1 MNFIGYT
8 YKADFENQRS
18 ELISALEALEREK
31 SLFPKQKFF
40 TPILQEND
48 VLNETTLRTKSKSP
62 FSKCGNLQKAL
73 NCMGQKE
80 KPMVGKENV
89 PANTNMRAF
98 GANYKYLSNKNMGL
112 AQKSLWKMNG

>member
-18 ELISALEALEREK
+18 ELVSALEALERNK
-31 SLFPKQKFF
+31 SHLSRQKAF
-40 TPILQEND
+40 TPILQETD
-48 VLNETTLRTKSKSP
+48 ILNETTLRTKSKSP

-80 KPMVGKENV
+80 KPVIGKENL
-89 PANTNMRAF
+89 PANTNMRVF

-112 AQKSLWKMNG
+112 AQKSLWKMNC